1 MARPKKTVQPVVEPI
16 PQGGNW
22 LDALFEYPI
31 INGAAIAV
39 VGIFVVSLLF
49 NIVGWLGFFGL
60 IAFSVVDGIAIRFA
74 INSFQEEL
82 EEELKLFTSF
92 AIVTT
97 IWVIWTF
104 AGGFTTAYG
113 ITFGIIALLVAI
125 CYIVV
130 AWLQFR
136 EQETR
141 KGVIAVCVCVLTTVF
156 AFLSLPFDLGNSRNS
171 VTKTESNLE
180 WWQASWYCKL
190 NGLDCEI
197 CFLNETSVVVCMG
210 GRYNKSAITRFGT
223 YEKRGNTIIATF
235 PGGEG
240 NMTFYLSGRQLIWTF
255 PNGSSKT
262 LVLYDER

>member
-1 MARPKKTVQPVVEPI
+1 MARPKKIVQPVIEQI

-22 LDALFEYPI
+22 LDDLFEYPI
-31 INGAAIAV
+31 INGVTIAL
-39 VGIFVVSLLF
+39 VGIFVVFLLF
-49 NIVGWLGFFGL
+49 NIADWLGFVGL
-60 IAFSVVDGIAIRFA
+60 IAFSIIDGIAIRFA
-74 INSFQEEL
+74 TNSFQEEL
-82 EEELKLFTSF
+82 EEELKLFSSF
-92 AIVTT
+92 AVVTT
-97 IWVIWTF
+97 IWAIWTL
-104 AGGFTTAYG
+104 ADGGSTAYC

-125 CYIVV
+125 CYIAV

-141 KGVIAVCVCVLTTVF
+141 KGIIAVCVCVLTFVF
-156 AFLSLPFDLGNSRNS
+156 AFLLLPFDIGNSSN
-171 VTKTESNLE
+171 TIAKTESNLE

-190 NGLDCEI
+190 NGLDYEI
-197 CFLNETSVVVCMG
+197 CFRNETSVVVCVG